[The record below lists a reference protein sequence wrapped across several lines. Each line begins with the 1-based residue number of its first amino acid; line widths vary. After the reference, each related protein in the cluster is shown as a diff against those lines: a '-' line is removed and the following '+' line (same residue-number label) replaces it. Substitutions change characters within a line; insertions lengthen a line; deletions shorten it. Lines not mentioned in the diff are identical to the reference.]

1 MWRKGGREEGKE
13 GREGGREERMKE
25 IRSLLEG
32 HNRID
37 NTMRRYITS
46 SHKPVTRPG

>member
-1 MWRKGGREEGKE
+1 MEKGREGGRKGG
-13 GREGGREERMKE
+13 EGGREERMKE
-25 IRSLLEG
+25 IRSQLEG
-32 HNRID
+32 HNAID